1 MKKKFKKEIIFKLI
15 NKQIHKNYS
24 YKSLILFYFL
34 FNFDFFFFKNQ
45 ISSNNK
51 IMFINVYYNFKKNF
65 CFNFNLTT
73 NNLKKNHQTLKLFF
87 KLTKAFLRFEG
98 DTKIEKK

>member
-1 MKKKFKKEIIFKLI
+1 
-15 NKQIHKNYS
+15 
-24 YKSLILFYFL
+24 
-34 FNFDFFFFKNQ
+34 
-45 ISSNNK
+45 
-51 IMFINVYYNFKKNF
+51 MFINVYYNFKKNF